1 MSLPVCKKILLF
13 VLSDDRPLCVAIVCF
28 LLGGGGGG
36 GGVISRMI
44 IYGPTESMWGCH
56 CGRHDSELNTELFVD
71 LFLLGSQF

>member
-1 MSLPVCKKILLF
+1 MTDLCAWPSF
-13 VLSDDRPLCVAIVCF
+13 VFCGG
-28 LLGGGGGG
+28 GGGGGG